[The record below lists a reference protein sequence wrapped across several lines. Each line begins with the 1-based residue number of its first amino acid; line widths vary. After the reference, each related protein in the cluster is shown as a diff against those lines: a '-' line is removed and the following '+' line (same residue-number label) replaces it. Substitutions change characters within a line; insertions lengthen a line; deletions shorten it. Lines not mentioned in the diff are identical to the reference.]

1 MSTVEVV
8 VPVFQDQ
15 DAPEQRSLASRSN
28 TLRDKRLTL
37 IFNRKPKGK
46 ELLTMVGDRL
56 RERAGV
62 ASVELYTKA
71 AASVIID
78 DSEVKAIAD
87 RSDIVITGLGDCGA
101 CSACSLADAIKM
113 ETAGVPSTILITD
126 VFSGNCASFAATM
139 GMPGYHTV
147 AFPHPVSSKDDGQ
160 LERYAEKVIDQVIV
174 QLTDKLVAQKAI

>member
-1 MSTVEVV
+1 MSTIEVV
-8 VPVFQDQ
+8 APVFQDEA
-15 DAPEQRSLASRSN
+15 APEQRSLADRPAS
-28 TLRDKRLTL
+28 LEGKRLTL

-56 RERAGV
+56 RQRAGV

-71 AASVIID
+71 AASVMID
-78 DSEVKAIAD
+78 DSEVQAIAD

-113 ETAGVPSTILITD
+113 ESAGVPSTILITD
-126 VFSGNCASFAATM
+126 VFSGNCASFASAM

-147 AFPHPVSSKDDGQ
+147 AFPHPVSSKNDDQ
-160 LERYAEKVIDQVIV
+160 LARYAEKVVDQVIG
-174 QLTDKLVAQKAI
+174 QLTDKLGGQQAA